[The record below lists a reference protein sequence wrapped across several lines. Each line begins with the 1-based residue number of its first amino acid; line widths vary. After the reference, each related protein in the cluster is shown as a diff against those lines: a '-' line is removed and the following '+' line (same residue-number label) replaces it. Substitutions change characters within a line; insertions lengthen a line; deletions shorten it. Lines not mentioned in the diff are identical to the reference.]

1 MKTVFTVRDISTDL
15 EQVLNKPAD
24 LNAKIVAQMHA
35 GVAHFFFLKK
45 DGSVREA
52 YGTLNKSILETY
64 LGPADEEIMPTE
76 PVPDSTQV
84 FQNYFDLTA
93 DGEGKKKWRRYDIV
107 NLVALF

>member
-1 MKTVFTVRDISTDL
+1 MKPLFTTTDISDKLT
-15 EQVLNKPAD
+15 QTQNSPAD

-35 GVAHFFFLKK
+35 AVAHFFFTKK

-52 YGTLNKSILETY
+52 YGTLNKDILETY
-64 LGPADEEIMPTE
+64 LGPQDEPTQTTE
-76 PVPDSTQV
+76 PIPDSTQV

-93 DGEGKKKWRRYDIV
+93 EGEGKKKWRRYDIA

>member
-1 MKTVFTVRDISTDL
+1 MKTIFVTTDISEKLT
-15 EQVLNKPAD
+15 QVFDNHAS

-35 GVAHFFFLKK
+35 GIAHFFFLKK

-64 LGPADEEIMPTE
+64 LGPAEEEITPTE

-93 DGEGKKKWRRYDIV
+93 EGEGKKKWRRYDIA